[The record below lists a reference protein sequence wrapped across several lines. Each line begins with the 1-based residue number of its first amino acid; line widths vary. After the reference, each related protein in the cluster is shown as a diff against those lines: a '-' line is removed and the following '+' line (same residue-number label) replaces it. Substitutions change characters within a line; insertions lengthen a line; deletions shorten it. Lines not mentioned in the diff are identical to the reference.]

1 MSVMSMSMM
10 QSCGVSSSGKSSLTP
25 VDSDSRGPCEEEQY
39 GPDLGSNFSNFSGGK
54 FFVLLPKSEQ
64 CDERLRSGS
73 RQRKGCDGFGR
84 PFTSCDAGLPWGG
97 HHLSLATHL
106 HHQPGT
112 EIFLSVSAT
121 NNQSRFFFSLP
132 FKFCLLHTILTAFRR
147 NFHSLGVI
155 NLRFRD
161 PPTSA
166 RSRFRI
172 TSHDGSTSRPRNHY
186 SSKTLVSM
194 LMQAN

>member
-25 VDSDSRGPCEEEQY
+25 VDSGSRGPCEEEQY

-64 CDERLRSGS
+64 FDERLRSGS

-84 PFTSCDAGLPWGG
+84 PFTSCDAGLPWGATTF
-97 HHLSLATHL
+97 HWPHTSTTNQAPKFSSPFLPRTISLD
-106 HHQPGT
+106 
-112 EIFLSVSAT
+112 
-121 NNQSRFFFSLP
+121 FFSLP

-147 NFHSLGVI
+147 NFHSLGEI

-172 TSHDGSTSRPRNHY
+172 TSHGGSTSRPRNHY